1 MEQWNKAEARIDMI
15 ATQIAKLRKTG
26 NMENNKPTT
35 EDRITMEE
43 RISKIADIMVLQSR
57 VIKQQTLILS
67 EHYKK
72 CDISSN
78 GKQLT
83 DDEKL
88 KRSFNIIDR
97 HINQMQ
103 DIKDNLCD

>member
-1 MEQWNKAEARIDMI
+1 
-15 ATQIAKLRKTG
+15 
-26 NMENNKPTT
+26 
-35 EDRITMEE
+35 
-43 RISKIADIMVLQSR
+43 MVLQSR
-57 VIKQQTLILS
+57 VITQQTIILS
-67 EHYKK
+67 ENYKK
-72 CDISSN
+72 RDISSN

>member
-1 MEQWNKAEARIDMI
+1 MK
-15 ATQIAKLRKTG
+15 
-26 NMENNKPTT
+26 NNKPTT

-43 RISKIADIMVLQSR
+43 KISMLADIMVLQSR
-57 VIKQQTLILS
+57 VITQQTIILS
-67 EHYKK
+67 ENYKK
-72 CDISSN
+72 RDISSN

-88 KRSFNIIDR
+88 NRHFNIIDR

>member
-26 NMENNKPTT
+26 NMKNNKPTT

-43 RISKIADIMVLQSR
+43 RISMLANIMVLQSR
-57 VIKQQTLILS
+57 VITQQTIILS
-67 EHYKK
+67 ENYKK
-72 CDISSN
+72 RDISSN

-83 DDEKL
+83 DENKL
-88 KRSFNIIDR
+88 NHEFGVMNRYIE
-97 HINQMQ
+97 HMQ